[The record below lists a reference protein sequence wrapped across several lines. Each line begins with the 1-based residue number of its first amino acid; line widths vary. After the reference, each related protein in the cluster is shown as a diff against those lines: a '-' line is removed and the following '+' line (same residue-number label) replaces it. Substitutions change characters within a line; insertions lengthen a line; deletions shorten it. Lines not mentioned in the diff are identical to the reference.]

1 MQLCQI
7 LILSIFAKNRC
18 IIFGIIIYNVFGI
31 IIYNVYICKNI

>member
-1 MQLCQI
+1 MVIEKNKI

-18 IIFGIIIYNVFGI
+18 IIGI